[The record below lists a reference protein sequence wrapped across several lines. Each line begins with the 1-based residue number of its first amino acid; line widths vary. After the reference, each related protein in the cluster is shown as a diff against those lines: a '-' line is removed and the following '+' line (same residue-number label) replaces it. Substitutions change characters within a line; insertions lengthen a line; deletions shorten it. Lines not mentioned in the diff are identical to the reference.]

1 MVLTALAAT
10 IAAFIRAAAR
20 TTGISM
26 PTTLERPR
34 PALNARNKASGLA
47 EDRCRRCS
55 GDMTFQERD
64 LDPTDWQILAELQ
77 SDGRLSFNQ
86 LGKRVNLSPPA
97 VADRVRRLEEAGVIV
112 GYRAQVD
119 PARAG
124 QPLSAFVQMRCTTG
138 RCLLKTTRAEDFPEV
153 LEIHKL
159 SGNSC
164 SMLRVRVTSMR
175 HLEGLFERLGEH
187 GEMNTHVVL
196 STEFEGRPVQPPA
209 QETRPVTRSAG
220 WGS

>member
-1 MVLTALAAT
+1 
-10 IAAFIRAAAR
+10 
-20 TTGISM
+20 
-26 PTTLERPR
+26 
-34 PALNARNKASGLA
+34 
-47 EDRCRRCS
+47 
-55 GDMTFQERD
+55 MTFQRE
-64 LDPTDWQILAELQ
+64 LDSTDWQILAALQ

-97 VADRVRRLEEAGVIV
+97 VADRVRRLEEAGVIT
-112 GYRAQVD
+112 GYRAEVD
-119 PARAG
+119 PSKAG

-187 GEMNTHVVL
+187 GEMNTHIVL
-196 STEFEGRPVQPPA
+196 STEFEGRPVQPPPPG
-209 QETRPVTRSAG
+209 QRKITRSAG
-220 WGS
+220 WSTDAE